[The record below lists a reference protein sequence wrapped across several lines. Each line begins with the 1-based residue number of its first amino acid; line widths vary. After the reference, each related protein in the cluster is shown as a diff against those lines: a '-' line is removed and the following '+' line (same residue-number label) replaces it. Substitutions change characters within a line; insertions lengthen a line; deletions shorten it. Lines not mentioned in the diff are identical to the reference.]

1 MKPNKTSQTL
11 NTEQAGQEPTDQA
24 DEPISKTKRKAAMD
38 ELQDIGATL
47 IELPK
52 EKLAKLDLPEIL
64 VDAIREAKRITA
76 NGATRRQLQYI
87 GRIMR
92 NVDTAPILDQ
102 LQRWEGKHTAENAYF
117 HRLENWRTRLIA
129 EEGLLSEFMLQ
140 YPNVDSQ
147 QIRTLIRNARRE
159 EAAKKPPKS
168 SRELFKL
175 LREITA
181 ESAQEALP
189 DDDSESHPED

>member
-1 MKPNKTSQTL
+1 
-11 NTEQAGQEPTDQA
+11 
-24 DEPISKTKRKAAMD
+24 
-38 ELQDIGATL
+38 L

-64 VDAIREAKRITA
+64 LDAIREAKRITA

-87 GRIMR
+87 GKLMR
-92 NVDTAPILDQ
+92 SVDTAPILDQ

-129 EEGLLSEFMLQ
+129 DESVLSDFILQ
-140 YPNVDSQ
+140 YPSVDSQ

-159 EAAKKPPKS
+159 ETAGKPPKS

-181 ESAQEALP
+181 ETGSDALP
-189 DDDSESHPED
+189 EPASED